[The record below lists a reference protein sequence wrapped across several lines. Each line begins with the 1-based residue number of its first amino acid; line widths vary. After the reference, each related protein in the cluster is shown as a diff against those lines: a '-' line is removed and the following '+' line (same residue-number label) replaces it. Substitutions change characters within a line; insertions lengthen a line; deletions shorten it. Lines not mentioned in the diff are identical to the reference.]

1 LRLVAFRRLL
11 AAYVLNELAW
21 SVGTLALSVLVYRRT
36 GSAIG
41 SAGFFLCSQVVPAL
55 LSPALVVKLDRLAP
69 RRVLPALYGLE
80 AVLFG
85 VLAWMTHHFTLVPM
99 LALALADGIV
109 ASTARSLAS
118 ATRTDILKPHDLL
131 PEGNAVATFGFS
143 AALMAGP
150 VIGGAVVAAGGTIDA
165 LLVNCGLFAGMA
177 LILSITQLPAA
188 KTHHGSVLGR
198 LREGLAHA
206 RDDRVLKWLLVMQA
220 LGLIFFTVTIPV
232 EVVYAQHTLKAGPG
246 GYGALLG
253 VWGGGAVAGSAVY
266 ARWRRR
272 SPSVLIGGSAA
283 ALGIGF
289 ATMAVA
295 PSLAIALV
303 GAAIGGAGNSVES
316 IAARTAVQERTPD
329 RWMALMMSLMDSMS
343 QLAPGIGIVLGG
355 VITQLTTSRAAF
367 AAAHRS
373 AASGRAG
380 APRSRAGR
388 GAGPAARRIAR
399 LIRARRLHRYRLQHD
414 SPARR
419 RLRRRDVGGG
429 LSGARVHPDR
439 ARSGRVRA
447 DPGGEDPRGGPGGR
461 RPAGGGPG
469 SRR

>member
-1 LRLVAFRRLL
+1 LTRCFRLPAFRRLL

-36 GSAIG
+36 GSALG
-41 SAGFFLCSQVVPAL
+41 SAGFFLCSQVAPAL
-55 LSPALVVKLDRLAP
+55 LSPALVVKLDLVAP

-99 LALALADGIV
+99 LAVALADGIV
-109 ASTARSLAS
+109 ATTARSLAS
-118 ATRTDILKPHDLL
+118 ATRTEILKPHDLL

-143 AALMAGP
+143 AAFMAGP
-150 VIGGAVVAAGGTIDA
+150 VIGGAVVAAGGTIAA

-177 LILSITQLPAA
+177 LILSITRLPGA
-188 KTHHGSVLGR
+188 KEHHGSVMGR
-198 LREGLAHA
+198 LRQGLAHA
-206 RDDRVLKWLLVMQA
+206 RDDLVMKRLLMMQA

-272 SPSVLIGGSAA
+272 SASVLIGGSAA

-295 PSLAIALV
+295 PSLAVALV

-316 IAARTAVQERTPD
+316 IAARTAVQERAPD
-329 RWMALMMSLMDSMS
+329 HWMALMMSLMDSMS

-367 AAAHRS
+367 AVAAAGS
-373 AASGRAG
+373 LALAAAVPFALRHAGTMPPDGPERGGRA
-380 APRSRAGR
+380 PDEEPILQR
-388 GAGPAARRIAR
+388 GES
-399 LIRARRLHRYRLQHD
+399 L
-414 SPARR
+414 
-419 RLRRRDVGGG
+419 V
-429 LSGARVHPDR
+429 
-439 ARSGRVRA
+439 
-447 DPGGEDPRGGPGGR
+447 
-461 RPAGGGPG
+461 
-469 SRR
+469 

>member
-1 LRLVAFRRLL
+1 LRRCLRLAAFRRLL

-55 LSPALVVKLDRLAP
+55 LSPALVVKLDRVAP

-80 AVLFG
+80 GLLFG
-85 VLAWMTHHFTLVPM
+85 VLAWLTHHFTLVPM

-109 ASTARSLAS
+109 ATTARSLAS
-118 ATRTDILKPHDLL
+118 AMRTDILKPHDLL

-143 AALMAGP
+143 AAFMAGP
-150 VIGGAVVAAGGTIDA
+150 VIGGAVVAAGGTIAA

-177 LILSITQLPAA
+177 LILSITQLPGA
-188 KTHHGSVLGR
+188 KPHRGSVMGR
-198 LREGLAHA
+198 LREGLVHA
-206 RDDRVLKWLLVMQA
+206 RDDLVLKRLLLMQA

-232 EVVYAQHTLKAGPG
+232 EVVYAQHTLKAGAG

-272 SPSVLIGGSAA
+272 SASVLIGGSAA

-329 RWMALMMSLMDSMS
+329 RWMALMMSMMDSMS
-343 QLAPGIGIVLGG
+343 QLAPGIGIVIGG

-367 AAAHRS
+367 AVAATGS
-373 AASGRAG
+373 LALAAAVPFALRHIGTPPPDEPERDARAPDEEP
-380 APRSRAGR
+380 ALQR
-388 GAGPAARRIAR
+388 GES
-399 LIRARRLHRYRLQHD
+399 L
-414 SPARR
+414 
-419 RLRRRDVGGG
+419 V
-429 LSGARVHPDR
+429 
-439 ARSGRVRA
+439 
-447 DPGGEDPRGGPGGR
+447 
-461 RPAGGGPG
+461 
-469 SRR
+469 